1 MLLQGL
7 MVRGP
12 LLRKV
17 ELRQGT
23 ERELGTQITLSKP
36 TRAGRTEHL
45 TESYAI
51 AYIVFGYDC

>member
-1 MLLQGL
+1 